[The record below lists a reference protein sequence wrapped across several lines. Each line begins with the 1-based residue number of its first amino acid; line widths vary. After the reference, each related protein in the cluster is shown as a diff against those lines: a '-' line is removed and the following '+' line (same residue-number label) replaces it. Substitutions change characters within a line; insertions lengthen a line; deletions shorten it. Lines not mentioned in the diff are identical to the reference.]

1 MKAAKARDAVGFR
14 TARLVI
20 EALRE
25 LYPEPAY
32 AFLEQVADATG
43 ARHHRWADAL
53 VMGLW
58 PSRGL
63 GLTGIEVKVSRTDW
77 LRELK
82 DPAKAETIARFCDHW
97 FVAVGNEDIVR
108 DGELPENWGLL
119 VPANTKARIAVKK
132 AAGVLSPQ
140 PVTRDFLA
148 AILRQASRLQSGQLW
163 SERLRGREEGLAEAR
178 TRAGATPTQ
187 PLLDR
192 ISRLETHI
200 KDFEEA
206 SGLQLAAWADGGP
219 KNVGA
224 AVRKLIEFE
233 RHISTF
239 NAELLA
245 IQERAKN
252 ILDSA
257 SKDLK
262 DLESLPRH

>member
-1 MKAAKARDAVGFR
+1 MKAAKARDAVGFP

-132 AAGVLSPQ
+132 AAGVLNPQ

-163 SERLRGREEGLAEAR
+163 SEPSRTRGRARGSKNTRRGHPDPAIAGQDFPPRNTHQGFRGSERPPVEGL
-178 TRAGATPTQ
+178 
-187 PLLDR
+187 
-192 ISRLETHI
+192 
-200 KDFEEA
+200 
-206 SGLQLAAWADGGP
+206 GGW
-219 KNVGA
+219 
-224 AVRKLIEFE
+224 R
-233 RHISTF
+233 S
-239 NAELLA
+239 
-245 IQERAKN
+245 QERRGSGAK
-252 ILDSA
+252 A
-257 SKDLK
+257 
-262 DLESLPRH
+262 H